1 MDKISYD
8 VAKKEA
14 VFIVLP
20 LLVLLIIKVFSDD
33 IVSFLRLSDFSL
45 ATSIMYGQ
53 LLAKSLDV
61 PDKMK
66 KNGRFSTYQVYI
78 FAVAI
83 LSITMYIGFQTISN
97 MRFELYIFQFV
108 FFIIAFVIY
117 IPMSALMTNLIN
129 GVYIKDSH

>member
-8 VAKKEA
+8 VGKKEA
-14 VFIVLP
+14 IFIILP
-20 LLVLLIIKVFSDD
+20 FLVLLIIKVFSNDFM
-33 IVSFLRLSDFSL
+33 SFLKLSDFSL

-66 KNGRFSTYQVYI
+66 KHGRFSTYQVYI

-83 LSITMYIGFQTISN
+83 LSIAMYIGFQTIPN
-97 MRFELYIFQFV
+97 VQFNLYIFQIL
-108 FFIIAFVIY
+108 FFITALIFY
-117 IPMSALMTNLIN
+117 IPMSTLMTNLIN
-129 GVYIKDSH
+129 CIHKKSS